1 MPPKSKECFSSPK
14 DKKRSKKRQQLK
26 ATNCEQNKI
35 MDNNLRIAQQNS
47 SALQI
52 QVIKLIENYNK
63 TKSYEIPT
71 F

>member
-1 MPPKSKECFSSPK
+1 MPPKSKECVSSPK

-26 ATNCEQNKI
+26 ASEQNNI

-47 SALQI
+47 SELQI
-52 QVIKLIENYNK
+52 QVISLIENYNK

>member
-1 MPPKSKECFSSPK
+1 MFQVQRIKSGVKNVSS
-14 DKKRSKKRQQLK
+14 LK
-26 ATNCEQNKI
+26 LPTNCEQNNI

-47 SALQI
+47 SELQI
-52 QVIKLIENYNK
+52 QVISLIENYNK

>member
-1 MPPKSKECFSSPK
+1 MQNKKSVFQVQRIKSGV
-14 DKKRSKKRQQLK
+14 KKRQQLK
-26 ATNCEQNKI
+26 ATNCEQNNI
-35 MDNNLRIAQQNS
+35 IDNNLRIAQQNS

-52 QVIKLIENYNK
+52 QVISLIENYNK

>member
-1 MPPKSKECFSSPK
+1 
-14 DKKRSKKRQQLK
+14 
-26 ATNCEQNKI
+26 
-35 MDNNLRIAQQNS
+35 MDNNNLSIAQQNS

-52 QVIKLIENYNK
+52 QVISLIENYNI